1 MLDREPARSRGRR
14 RSSNSGV
21 RVGDGDRVA
30 APAAP
35 APGHAYGPCFAARCA
50 PDGERVD
57 LCDALVRQS
66 ILLASLSE
74 CSDVGLG
81 GALEAT
87 PVDLPA
93 TADTVRLA
101 NAAAS
106 GAWPPD
112 PVPLPLYFSLIDLL
126 QFLDAYAGPLGL
138 QVVGRAAAEASRIDI
153 KTLLRALDARWAP
166 PEPAPAPATAGP
178 PARARA
184 SDPGLRSRT
193 QQI

>member
-1 MLDREPARSRGRR
+1 MLDREPARSREG
-14 RSSNSGV
+14 SESGT
-21 RVGDGDRVA
+21 GTGVA

-166 PEPAPAPATAGP
+166 P
-178 PARARA
+178 RAR
-184 SDPGLRSRT
+184 PGARDRGAPGPRSRKRPRSP
-193 QQI
+193 IANPADLDLEA